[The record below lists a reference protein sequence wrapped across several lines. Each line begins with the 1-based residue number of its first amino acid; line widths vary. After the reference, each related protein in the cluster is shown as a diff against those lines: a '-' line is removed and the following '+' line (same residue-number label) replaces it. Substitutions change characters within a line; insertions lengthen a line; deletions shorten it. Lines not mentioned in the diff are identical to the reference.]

1 MWDQFEAELVA
12 SVNDK
17 DAFCAA
23 FHKLSHTHAACCLAI
38 AKHIQGLARHHHT
51 IEDWCSKYN
60 HEYYFYFYNI
70 LNSIFYLDRF
80 SIYHFNI
87 IMPALIR
94 YIL

>member
-17 DAFCAA
+17 DTFCAA

-51 IEDWCSKYN
+51 IEDWCSKYIM
-60 HEYYFYFYNI
+60 NI
-70 LNSIFYLDRF
+70 NSIFIIYLIQY
-80 SIYHFNI
+80 SI
-87 IMPALIR
+87 
-94 YIL
+94 